1 MKRGT
6 LLLALA
12 LLLQGSAAWGVLG
25 KDLSNKERRQARKA
39 RRKARDAEQAAD
51 GTAEITTVESA
62 DGKTAFQVTF
72 GPTTKPADYASDDA
86 DGKAEA
92 DLTAS
97 VKEQVDAA
105 VAAAEAAIETAEAD
119 VKVATADDNS
129 TSEGKEDTGAGT
141 GWLDTILRRTAAA
154 GPTQEELEAQAAAQL
169 KAELAA
175 TGEKFEEYY
184 QTAGVPEVVGA
195 VKTAADQM
203 ALLRNEKEARRA
215 VVRKALET
223 LPKASLEHKEVV
235 AKRLFA
241 EVIAEATQKAKTPSF
256 DKQYSNFED
265 TTPKRSVAAKQVTHS
280 ALWKATTNPSNPE
293 NIIGLLQKTQ
303 VADNEVAAYQHYID
317 QAISNIATSLETS
330 HARRDGAQDVPT
342 KRNICAVNGKLAW
355 QLMTLLELAKQ
366 QELPVSKQ
374 SEGMVLHWLAKNE
387 EAIAELETAHLK
399 EIAQFKGAQTQND
412 VVERLGIRTLRNRIS
427 LCRQV
432 EPKAFNSGAKKAS
445 NMAEVIKISTELAQ
459 ELEAGIASL
468 NDVALFVAAI
478 QEKGIPLD
486 LDSLKSLRN
495 AIIVAQD
502 RNNETVSAQAQQ
514 SLSFEENAETLSNDL
529 CQTILERF
537 TSSDDLS
544 EKKTPFVDHIG
555 EFDFTG
561 EWGEDTEGDY

>member
-1 MKRGT
+1 MKKGT
-6 LLLALA
+6 LLLAIA

-25 KDLSNKERRQARKA
+25 TNPVGLSKKDRRAAQKARK
-39 RRKARDAEQAAD
+39 KARDAKAA
-51 GTAEITTVESA
+51 TQESVTES
-62 DGKTAFQVTF
+62 TAFEIVF
-72 GPTTKPADYASDDA
+72 GPVTQPADYVSNSE
-86 DGKAEA
+86 DGKAEDLAASARDEAA
-92 DLTAS
+92 D
-97 VKEQVDAA
+97 A
-105 VAAAEAAIETAEAD
+105 VAAATEAADAQLA
-119 VKVATADDNS
+119 ATADSDAS
-129 TSEGKEDTGAGT
+129 KGEEGSGAGVEQT
-141 GWLDTILRRTAAA
+141 GWFDTLLGRTATEQTA
-154 GPTQEELEAQAAAQL
+154 E
-169 KAELAA
+169 ELAA
-175 TGEKFEEYY
+175 QADAELKQQQEA
-184 QTAGVPEVVGA
+184 TAETFKEAVALPGVQATQAAIPN
-195 VKTAADQM
+195 AADQM
-203 ALLRNEKEARRA
+203 ASLRNEKEAQRA
-215 VVRKALET
+215 VVRKAIKT

-235 AKRLFA
+235 AKGLFA
-241 EVIAEATQKAKTPSF
+241 EVIAKIAQKEKTPSF
-256 DKQYSNFED
+256 DKQYSNFEN
-265 TTPKRSVAAKQVTHS
+265 TTSKRSVAAKQLTHS
-280 ALWKATTNPSNPE
+280 AVWKAATDPSNPE
-293 NIIGLLQKTQ
+293 NIIGLLQKSQ

-317 QAISNIATSLETS
+317 QAISRIATSLETS

-412 VVERLGIRTLRNRIS
+412 VADRLEIRTLRDRIS

-432 EPKAFNSGAKKAS
+432 EPKAFNSGCKKAS
-445 NMAEVIKISTELAQ
+445 NMAEVIRISTELAQ
-459 ELEAGIASL
+459 ELEAGTASL

-478 QEKGIPLD
+478 QEKDIPLD
-486 LDSLKSLRN
+486 LDSLRSLRN

-561 EWGEDTEGDY
+561 GWDENTEWDD